1 MSKSQWLAIE
11 WDTKELRALLANG
24 PSTARSIQ
32 QAIAIPFRNDASDLS
47 EEETETSPK
56 TPTSAQVNRALAQ
69 VLSESKISTKH
80 VSSIAIPS
88 QIVMRHLKLPHAP
101 AEELPAIVGF
111 EMRRE
116 NTGDSEVMVIDFC
129 ELPNPGD
136 ETQTSIL
143 TASLNQKALDQHL
156 HTLQQSGLQT
166 SELMLRGQMSG
177 SALQSFLEIRE
188 PASDQ
193 SDCTLLIDFTADSA
207 CLTILQNSQ
216 CLMIRSRFFESSTES
231 NPVDKGLS
239 SNSRFIQEVRRTI
252 AAFQVQ
258 FPGHSIEAIRLAGDP
273 ETDQP
278 DADFLSNATELDV
291 MIFNPLD
298 LIAHPVKQA
307 DSSLSS
313 TPEPQRFA
321 ALTGLHLASSHVS
334 DQWINLANPRKPA
347 LPQQNRRKQGL
358 IFAGVAAAVLIIVS
372 LGTFIRLQV
381 LQEDLTQLNQRSEE
395 LKQQI
400 ESFGNIETLHT
411 NIGTWKNTGVN
422 WLDELLLFTKQF
434 PKAQDA
440 YVTQI
445 DFLPDSGSVPRRI
458 RMDALAAQR
467 ETISSFEQQL
477 IMDDEHY
484 RVSSGGAQSQQD
496 SGEYSWNFDTEIQ
509 ILSSLTPQE
518 YEKRYQQPTALPTS
532 DSSPDE
538 N

>member
-1 MSKSQWLAIE
+1 MRGS
-11 WDTKELRALLANG
+11 
-24 PSTARSIQ
+24 P
-32 QAIAIPFRNDASDLS
+32 
-47 EEETETSPK
+47 EEETETNPK
-56 TPTSAQVNRALAQ
+56 TPTSDQVNRALAQ
-69 VLSESKISTKH
+69 VFSESKISTKH

-136 ETQTSIL
+136 DTQTSVL

-166 SELMLRGQMSG
+166 HELMLRGQMSG
-177 SALQSFLEIRE
+177 SALQSFLKIRE

-193 SDCTLLIDFTADSA
+193 SACTLLIDFTADSA

-216 CLMIRSRFFESSTES
+216 CLMIRSRFFESSKES
-231 NPVDKGLS
+231 NPVDKELS
-239 SNSRFIQEVRRTI
+239 SNSRFLQEVRRTI

-258 FPGHSIEAIRLAGDP
+258 FPGQLIQVIRLAGDP
-273 ETDQP
+273 KTDQS
-278 DADFLSNATELDV
+278 DADFISNATGLDV
-291 MIFNPLD
+291 IIFNPLD
-298 LIAHPVKQA
+298 LIDHPVKQT

-347 LPQQNRRKQGL
+347 RPQQNRRKQGL

-381 LQEDLTQLNQRSEE
+381 LQKDLTQLNQRSEE

-445 DFLPDSGSVPRRI
+445 DFLPESGSVPRRI

-477 IMDDEHY
+477 IMDNEHY

-496 SGEYSWNFDTEIQ
+496 DDEYSWNFDTEIQ

-538 N
+538 K

>member
-11 WDTKELRALLANG
+11 WDTKELRALLASG

-32 QAIAIPFRNDASDLS
+32 HALTIPFGNDTSDHS
-47 EEETETSPK
+47 ETETSPK
-56 TPTSAQVNRALAQ
+56 TPTSTQVNLALAQ
-69 VLSESKISTKH
+69 IFSDTKISTKH

-116 NTGDSEVMVIDFC
+116 NTADSEAMVIDFC

-136 ETQTSIL
+136 ETHTSVL

-166 SELMLRGQMSG
+166 QELMLRGQMSG
-177 SALQSFLEIRE
+177 SALQNFLKPRE

-193 SDCTLLIDFTADSA
+193 SACTLLIDFTADSA

-231 NPVDKGLS
+231 NPVDKGFS

-258 FPGHSIEAIRLAGDP
+258 FPGKSIHDIRLAGDP
-273 ETDQP
+273 ETDQT
-278 DADFLSNATELDV
+278 DAEFLSNATGLDV

-298 LIAHPVKQA
+298 LTDHPIKQS
-307 DSSLSS
+307 DPSLSS
-313 TPEPQRFA
+313 TPAPQRFA
-321 ALTGLHLASSHVS
+321 ALTGLHLAPSHGS
-334 DQWINLANPRKPA
+334 DQWINLINPRKPA
-347 LPQQNRRKQGL
+347 RPQQNRRKQSL
-358 IFAGVAAAVLIIVS
+358 LFAGVAAAVLIIIS
-372 LGTFIRLQV
+372 LGTFIRLQL
-381 LQEDLTQLNQRSEE
+381 LQNDLNQLNQVSDN

-400 ESFGNIETLHT
+400 ESFGDTETLHT

-422 WLDELLLFTKQF
+422 WLDELLLLTKQF

-445 DFLPDSGSVPRRI
+445 DFLPESGSIPRRI

-467 ETISSFEQQL
+467 ETISNFEQQL

-496 SGEYSWNFDTEIQ
+496 DDEYSWNFDTEIQ
-509 ILSSLTPQE
+509 ILSSLKPKE
-518 YEKRYQQPTALPTS
+518 YEKRYQQPTALPTNE
-532 DSSPDE
+532 SSPDE
-538 N
+538 K